1 MSDSID
7 RVYLQQT
14 YDGTRELALELT
26 QEHNIKNVSR
36 EDLERRAELLAWRFK
51 SLDETIKRDKELP
64 EAWKKPINS

>member
-1 MSDSID
+1 MSDPID

-26 QEHNIKNVSR
+26 REHHIKSISR
-36 EDLERRAELLAWRFK
+36 EDLERKVELLAWRFK
-51 SLDETIKRDKELP
+51 SLDDTIKRDKELP